1 MNSRGLTM
9 RLATA
14 QQMRN
19 LDAAAA
25 TGFGI
30 PGIVLMENAGRATV
44 AAILRRWGDPNDRD
58 FGILVGPGNN
68 GGDGLVIA
76 RHLHELGGRP
86 TVYLLAAPDK
96 VKGDAAINLD
106 AVRRLLIP
114 VLQVPDEEALAPA
127 IAGFDKHF
135 LLVDALFGTGLQR
148 PLAGLYLEAIQAVN
162 RCPRPVVAVDLPSG
176 LNSDNGQPL
185 GECVRADLT
194 VTLGLAKPGLFLYP
208 GRELAGVLEI
218 VDIGI
223 PPAAQEQVGPFLEGL
238 EAHAMGALL
247 PRRLPTAHKGTCGH
261 LLLVAGSTGKTGAAL
276 LAARAGLRAGAG
288 LVSMAVPTDLNLV
301 FEIAQAETM
310 SLPMPGSGAGYLSVA
325 SLAAMREALA
335 GKQAVAMGPG
345 LGTARETMDLVIT
358 LYREIAL
365 PMVVDAD
372 GLNCLAGHI
381 DLLSQASAPRIL
393 TPHPGEMAR
402 LLGKGVTE
410 VQADRLA
417 MASHFARE
425 HGVILVLKGAATV
438 VAAPDGRVA
447 VNSSGNAGMAAGGMG
462 DVLTGL
468 IGGLLAQ
475 GCGAWEAACLGVFAH
490 GLAADRLAVHMRRGY
505 LASEVADA
513 LPKVLTELAD
523 CGPLDVTL

>member
-1 MNSRGLTM
+1 
-9 RLATA
+9 
-14 QQMRN
+14 
-19 LDAAAA
+19 
-25 TGFGI
+25 
-30 PGIVLMENAGRATV
+30 
-44 AAILRRWGDPNDRD
+44 
-58 FGILVGPGNN
+58 
-68 GGDGLVIA
+68 
-76 RHLHELGGRP
+76 
-86 TVYLLAAPDK
+86 
-96 VKGDAAINLD
+96 
-106 AVRRLLIP
+106 
-114 VLQVPDEEALAPA
+114 
-127 IAGFDKHF
+127 
-135 LLVDALFGTGLQR
+135 
-148 PLAGLYLEAIQAVN
+148 
-162 RCPRPVVAVDLPSG
+162 
-176 LNSDNGQPL
+176 
-185 GECVRADLT
+185 
-194 VTLGLAKPGLFLYP
+194 
-208 GRELAGVLEI
+208 
-218 VDIGI
+218 
-223 PPAAQEQVGPFLEGL
+223 
-238 EAHAMGALL
+238 
-247 PRRLPTAHKGTCGH
+247 
-261 LLLVAGSTGKTGAAL
+261 
-276 LAARAGLRAGAG
+276 
-288 LVSMAVPTDLNLV
+288 
-301 FEIAQAETM
+301 
-310 SLPMPGSGAGYLSVA
+310 
-325 SLAAMREALA
+325 
-335 GKQAVAMGPG
+335 
-345 LGTARETMDLVIT
+345 
-358 LYREIAL
+358 L

-372 GLNCLAGHI
+372 GLDCLAGHI